1 MRSISG
7 RVVVAVST
15 TVWSSFAG
23 GAALADTNG
32 RLGYYDHPMM
42 WGGWFAGPLMMIFF
56 IAVIVAVTVAIVKF
70 LGRHEA
76 GGDGRKIDALEILR
90 ERLAR
95 GEIDVAEYEERK
107 KALSD

>member
-1 MRSISG
+1 MRSILCLMVG
-7 RVVVAVST
+7 VVSM
-15 TVWSSFAG
+15 TVWFSLTG

-32 RLGYYDHPMM
+32 RIGYYDHPMM
-42 WGGWFAGPLMMIFF
+42 WGGWFAGPLMMILF
-56 IAVIVAVTVAIVKF
+56 IAVIVAVTIAIVKF
-70 LGRHEA
+70 VGRHEA